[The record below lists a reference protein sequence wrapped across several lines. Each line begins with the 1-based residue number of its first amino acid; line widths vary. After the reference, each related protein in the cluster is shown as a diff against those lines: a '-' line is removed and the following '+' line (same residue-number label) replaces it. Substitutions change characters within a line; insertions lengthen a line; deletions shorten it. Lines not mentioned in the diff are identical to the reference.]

1 MTEHPRPLPAEPAE
15 EFGERSYPVD
25 EHMAGQRR
33 AWRLERLGLAV
44 LLGIVLVALS
54 GLFASGPLSSRQLA
68 SQDGRLQVEY
78 ERFGRI
84 GASHNLHVRL
94 RGAPG
99 SPAELRLGGDFGRT
113 GCGGLPRLDLRRARV
128 HVLRVLLD
136 RRGLVADPD
145 QRRQHGEHRADAAGN
160 FLALRIHVLVVE
172 DQENQRQ
179 EGNQRDD
186 RAELVLEEEFRR
198 VSLAGRILLVGGFP
212 HQAAGDRENGDPDQ
226 QADQQP
232 EMTVIERVPIEQDD
246 PGNLAADRNDPGD
259 RSEQT

>member
-15 EFGERSYPVD
+15 EFSERSHPVD

-94 RGAPG
+94 RPMQRGDSWRGGLAIHGRHDERGEWHLFLTLLPDAPG
-99 SPAELRLGGDFGRT
+99 
-113 GCGGLPRLDLRRARV
+113 
-128 HVLRVLLD
+128 LLD
-136 RRGLVADPD
+136 YRVEG
-145 QRRQHGEHRADAAGN
+145 AGQ
-160 FLALRIHVLVVE
+160 ALE
-172 DQENQRQ
+172 FNQ
-179 EGNQRDD
+179 
-186 RAELVLEEEFRR
+186 L
-198 VSLAGRILLVGGFP
+198 IYP
-212 HQAAGDRENGDPDQ
+212 
-226 QADQQP
+226 
-232 EMTVIERVPIEQDD
+232 
-246 PGNLAADRNDPGD
+246 
-259 RSEQT
+259 

>member
-78 ERFGRI
+78 ERFGRV

-99 SPAELRLGGDFGRT
+99 SAAELRLGGDFLARQSVQSLQPMQRGDSWR
-113 GCGGLPRLDLRRARV
+113 GGLAIHGRHDERGEWHLFLTLLPDAPG
-128 HVLRVLLD
+128 LLD
-136 RRGLVADPD
+136 YRVEG
-145 QRRQHGEHRADAAGN
+145 AGQ
-160 FLALRIHVLVVE
+160 ALE
-172 DQENQRQ
+172 FNQ
-179 EGNQRDD
+179 
-186 RAELVLEEEFRR
+186 L
-198 VSLAGRILLVGGFP
+198 IYP
-212 HQAAGDRENGDPDQ
+212 
-226 QADQQP
+226 
-232 EMTVIERVPIEQDD
+232 
-246 PGNLAADRNDPGD
+246 
-259 RSEQT
+259 